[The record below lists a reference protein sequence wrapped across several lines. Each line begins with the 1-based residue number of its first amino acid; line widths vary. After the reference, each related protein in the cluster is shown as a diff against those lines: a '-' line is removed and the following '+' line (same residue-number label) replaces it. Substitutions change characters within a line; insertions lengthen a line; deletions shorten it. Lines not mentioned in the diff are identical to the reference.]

1 MISIC
6 IILSNDKYFSKRKKI
21 IFSALKDLLYNL
33 NKKKI
38 KSQIII
44 VDYGGN
50 SNQINFDRLYK
61 RKYNQVLFKYV
72 KAKFKFNNSFLIG
85 DALKIAINNADSEN
99 ILLKGSD
106 TFFND
111 EIYNFLKSN
120 YNLKANFYCALRKDF
135 KHTIFKNKKQ
145 FLSNKCMINKNV
157 DFLMK
162 KIKLHTNAVGDFIL
176 VKKNK
181 INKIKYFHRYGF
193 HIDTF
198 IVGCLYF
205 MGLKQ
210 KMIKNGF
217 VYKILHNKTFVN
229 RYKYIKPNSLILYLE
244 NNFFTKFKI
253 KNYLIEILRA
263 IFNYPKIKN
272 KNYDSLSRLKLMIFL
287 RYFNI
292 NFYPRT
298 RNNQTESKIVS
309 ITKLNKIK

>member
-6 IILSNDKYFSKRKKI
+6 MISSNDEYFSKRKKI
-21 IFSALKDLLYNL
+21 IFSATKDLFYNL

-44 VDYGGN
+44 VDYGGKR
-50 SNQINFDRLYK
+50 NQINFDKLYK
-61 RKYNQVLFKYV
+61 RKYHHVSFKYV
-72 KAKFKFNNSFLIG
+72 KAKFKLNNSYLAG
-85 DALKIAINNADSEN
+85 DALKVAINNADYEN
-99 ILLKGSD
+99 ILLKASD
-106 TFFND
+106 TFFNE
-111 EIYNFLKSN
+111 EIYNFLQSN
-120 YNLKANFYCALRKDF
+120 YNLKENFYCALRKGF
-135 KHTIFKNKKQ
+135 KHTSFKNKRQ
-145 FLSNKCMINKNV
+145 FLSNKCVIDKNV

-176 VKKNK
+176 VKKDK

-193 HIDTF
+193 HVDTF

-229 RYKYIKPNSLILYLE
+229 RTKYIKPNSFILYLE
-244 NNFFTKFKI
+244 NNFFTRFKI

-263 IFNYPKIKN
+263 VFNYPKVRN
-272 KNYDSLSRLKLMIFL
+272 KNWPSLSRLKLMIFL

-292 NFYPRT
+292 NIYPSIK
-298 RNNQTESKIVS
+298 NNQDESIIIS
-309 ITKLNKIK
+309 IKEFNKIK

>member
-6 IILSNDKYFSKRKKI
+6 IILSNDEYFSKRKKI
-21 IFSALKDLLYNL
+21 IFSATKDLFYNL

-38 KSQIII
+38 NSQIII
-44 VDYGGN
+44 VDYGGK
-50 SNQINFDRLYK
+50 SNQINFDSLNKKKYK
-61 RKYNQVLFKYV
+61 KVLFKYV

-85 DALKIAINNADSEN
+85 DALKIAIDNADYKN
-99 ILLKGSD
+99 ILLKASD
-106 TFFND
+106 TFFNK
-111 EIYNFLKSN
+111 EIYNFLSSN
-120 YNLKANFYCALRKDF
+120 FNLKANFYCALRKDF
-135 KHTIFKNKKQ
+135 KHTTFKNKRQ
-145 FLSNKCMINKNV
+145 FLSNNCIINKNV

-176 VKKNK
+176 VKKDK

-193 HIDTF
+193 HVDTF

-229 RYKYIKPNSLILYLE
+229 RYKYIKPNSFIMYLE
-244 NNFFTKFKI
+244 NNFFTRFKI

-263 IFNYPKIKN
+263 ILNYPKIKN
-272 KNYDSLSRLKLMIFL
+272 KDYYSLARLKLMIFL

-292 NFYPRT
+292 NIYPT
-298 RNNQTESKIVS
+298 IRNKQDESIIIS
-309 ITKLNKIK
+309 IKKLS